1 MAQIH
6 RGKNDL
12 SGKSNRNLAA
22 GVLSGILVILS
33 LYVLFVNRVQVF
45 SWMYLLPVVAFIALG
60 GYYIRRGIIFRFGAK
75 GELMGLAQ
83 ALNLPEDYHVFTNV
97 KICYQDYCQEADL
110 VIVGIK
116 GVYVVEVK
124 NHNGRIVGNGD
135 DSHWIQHKVGRGGGK
150 YSKEM
155 PNPVKQ
161 VRGQVYKLSK
171 LFKENGIN
179 VWVDGI
185 VLFTNESV
193 NVNVQNTSVP
203 VLHPAK
209 RLNHHILTHN
219 NRQYLNRS
227 LVKKTV
233 EILSS
238 LQ

>member
-33 LYVLFVNRVQVF
+33 LYVLFVNRVKVF

-75 GELMGLAQ
+75 GELMGLVQ

-203 VLHPAK
+203 VLYPAK
-209 RLNHHILTHN
+209 RLYHHILTHN